1 MNIKSCWAGF
11 LVWLSGF
18 TFPLQFMLL
27 LHSVRPI
34 FWPLYT
40 LIIPIP
46 CLSFLLSSLFC
57 THLSPAPTPYLW
69 WKAGSK
75 HSQRN
80 LIFLWTPSTYLC
92 LFLALRTCYISM
104 PNFFIPSSH
113 PLLSSQCPK
122 ASPKCCLLL
131 EAFLA
136 FLLASEEISLFLNS
150 HEQQTWFSLLLVFP
164 LYS

>member
-1 MNIKSCWAGF
+1 MLLGWLFSLTEWLHLSSPVHVTPSLCQTYF
-11 LVWLSGF
+11 LTLIYTDHSYTLPLFSTQLS
-18 TFPLQFMLL
+18 L
-27 LHSVRPI
+27 LHSSE
-34 FWPLYT
+34 
-40 LIIPIP
+40 P
-46 CLSFLLSSLFC
+46 C
-57 THLSPAPTPYLW
+57 PTPYLW

-80 LIFLWTPSTYLC
+80 LIFLWTPSTYYLC